1 MVDINNTY
9 SLFILRE
16 VYKQATFTSLGSST
30 LCWNPRRLGATDGRG
45 LCWYSLRSI
54 ISATANIYLYGYW
67 SKPWHLV
74 NPKIAGKWMF
84 IPLEVI
90 TIGFDPPPYTKTWK
104 TIIHSSKS
112 DYLELYT
119 KYWPWPFFLA
129 MAIDERWFQHI
140 KQPVKQPVFID
151 SSRRWTERHPNS
163 SSSGGSTV
171 LPMPSEKVHW
181 INGATKTWSK
191 PPKITGFSAE
201 VFLCFLGWFGTF
213 FIFHN
218 IWDNLSHWLKFFKL
232 VKPPTSRSL
241 DLVIGQNWGCTT
253 WLILM
258 TYSGSM
264 LMQVKLFVE
273 TFKIRQEC
281 ESTDAISHPYGF
293 LVYSNYL
300 LLFFGM
306 VYCLYLDVFSL
317 VCLAEGLRKWSH
329 GSYDAL
335 KLGMWS
341 SILVIRTH
349 NRNASN

>member
-1 MVDINNTY
+1 MKCIN
-9 SLFILRE
+9 
-16 VYKQATFTSLGSST
+16 KQRTSLGGTT
-30 LCWNPRRLGATDGRG
+30 LCWNPRRLGATDDRG

-54 ISATANIYLYGYW
+54 ISATANIY
-67 SKPWHLV
+67 
-74 NPKIAGKWMF
+74 F
-84 IPLEVI
+84 
-90 TIGFDPPPYTKTWK
+90 YTKTWK

-119 KYWPWPFFLA
+119 KYWPWPIYSNCYWWKMISAYKTASKTASIHRFKQKMDRATSQFQLFRWLHCLA
-129 MAIDERWFQHI
+129 YAQWEGALNQRSDQ
-140 KQPVKQPVFID
+140 FI
-151 SSRRWTERHPNS
+151 P
-163 SSSGGSTV
+163 GGWWLKDHSKRLKTQ
-171 LPMPSEKVHW
+171 
-181 INGATKTWSK
+181 TWSK
-191 PPKITGFSAE
+191 PPKITGFAAE

-218 IWDNLSHWLKFFKL
+218 IWDNLSHWLIFFKL

-264 LMQVKLFVE
+264 LMQVKFFVE

-300 LLFFGM
+300 WLFFWM